1 MSSSVDVCRL
11 KPVALGLAIAV
22 LSALSLLFV
31 VFTALCFGV
40 GFPWLG
46 IIASIYVGFNLSFIG
61 IIIGLVWA
69 IIDGFIAGIVLAWL
83 YNAFSCCGCPMKS
96 RESDA

>member
-1 MSSSVDVCRL
+1 M
-11 KPVALGLAIAV
+11 
-22 LSALSLLFV
+22 

-40 GFPWLG
+40 GVPWLG

-69 IIDGFIAGIVLAWL
+69 IIDGFVVGIILAWS

-96 RESDA
+96 RKSDA